1 MKQWRHGLENFALSG
16 LGIAFRRLPRSIS
29 IRLGESLAGLVY
41 LLGIRVPVTKDNL
54 AQAFPDLDPGQI
66 QKIACGCYRHFGALL
81 AEFARLPLIKRE
93 NLSDLVEIEG
103 LQVMNQARAEGRG
116 VIVVSGHLGNWEL
129 MGAAFAI
136 LGYPV
141 SYVVTRQENELVERQ
156 MDNLRR
162 GAGTEIIKRRDAAKG
177 VLKALRQNCLV
188 AILSD
193 QDAHEAGAFVP
204 FFGRPA
210 STPRGAALFALR
222 TGAALIFAESYRQG
236 LGRLRVIFERI
247 PVNDLPAD
255 RDAAVHEL
263 VRRFTARLEKA
274 VRRHPQQW
282 FWMHR
287 RWKTSPPGPPS
298 PLSQG
303 EQGDDGY

>member
-1 MKQWRHGLENFALSG
+1 M
-16 LGIAFRRLPRSIS
+16 
-29 IRLGESLAGLVY
+29 
-41 LLGIRVPVTKDNL
+41 D
-54 AQAFPDLDPGQI
+54 
-66 QKIACGCYRHFGALL
+66 
-81 AEFARLPLIKRE
+81 
-93 NLSDLVEIEG
+93 
-103 LQVMNQARAEGRG
+103 QARAAGAG
-116 VIVVSGHLGNWEL
+116 VVVVSGHFGNWEL
-129 MGAAFAI
+129 MGASIAI
-136 LGYPV
+136 LGYPA

-162 GAGTEIIKRRDAAKG
+162 SAGIEIIKRRDAAKG
-177 VLKALRQNCLV
+177 VLKALKQNRLV

-236 LGRLRVIFERI
+236 LGRLRVVFDRI
-247 PVNDLPAD
+247 PMQDLPAE
-255 RDAAVHEL
+255 RDAAVFEL
-263 VRRFTARLEKA
+263 VRRFTARLEDA

-287 RWKTSPPGPPS
+287 RWKTRPPA
-298 PLSQG
+298 
-303 EQGDDGY
+303 